1 MLNSFFFFENMFVYY
16 VVPAVSQH
24 KLTHR
29 AVVSLRIKSTPAQTY
44 QQPSF
49 SAKQA
54 STSDSKASE
63 TTLSI
68 GPGCSLV
75 SRDRGQL
82 PAMPLPVAPHDQ
94 LSSSCLLPNSSRLGV
109 YIYICHNGPYSGAF
123 SFQNRRIN
131 GNSQEANCEKGQ
143 RFLFSPIHSLYLC
156 ISLLQLLLV

>member
-1 MLNSFFFFENMFVYY
+1 MVLSPDTHIFALYIYIFFIIFVVNLWLPYWLP
-16 VVPAVSQH
+16 PAS
-24 KLTHR
+24 
-29 AVVSLRIKSTPAQTY
+29 ATPAQTY

-123 SFQNRRIN
+123 SF
-131 GNSQEANCEKGQ
+131 
-143 RFLFSPIHSLYLC
+143 
-156 ISLLQLLLV
+156 

>member
-1 MLNSFFFFENMFVYY
+1 MDKNIISSVPINGGAGHERGSWSYLNLKNSFMYVELFFFFENMFVYY

-54 STSDSKASE
+54 STSDSYATLTASE

-109 YIYICHNGPYSGAF
+109 YIYMS
-123 SFQNRRIN
+123 
-131 GNSQEANCEKGQ
+131 
-143 RFLFSPIHSLYLC
+143 
-156 ISLLQLLLV
+156 